1 MRVTRRQSWVLI
13 LVTAGF
19 LALVAALIPGQ
30 AMAAPRTTEAPAAQ
44 HCNDVEF
51 FGARGSGQPYTGKGS
66 FGGLGPE
73 VSHMVYIMKTDLHKK
88 GLTDG
93 VEANPYPAVG
103 TGVLIP
109 SAATL
114 ALFLLDPPAGIK
126 QYIKDNLDKFIGSIN
141 KGVDDMIFD
150 ARHYS
155 LLCSSTVFVFAG
167 YSQGAMVAHSAEVAL
182 DKKSEAPIFKK
193 IAGTDLLADG
203 YRTPKTKAHEF
214 GTSKKGREGIV
225 SWLVGPGRDVAL
237 PNTTASICNA
247 NDIVCDFTRD
257 SFIHASADAKIHTS
271 YTRCDAKEQ
280 CTSQKVLNTASNWVA
295 AAVIK
300 RLLG

>member
-1 MRVTRRQSWVLI
+1 VRVTRRQSWVLI

-44 HCNDVEF
+44 HCNNVEF
-51 FGARGSGQPYTGKGS
+51 LGARGSGQPYTGKGS

-88 GLTDG
+88 KLTYG

-109 SAATL
+109 SAATV
-114 ALFLLDPPAGIK
+114 ALFLMSPPLGIR
-126 QYIKDNLDKFIGSIN
+126 QYIKDNLDKFVGSIN

-155 LLCSSTVFVFAG
+155 LLCSSSVFVFVG
-167 YSQGAMVAHSAEVAL
+167 YSQGAMVAHTAEVAL
-182 DKKSEAPIFKK
+182 DKKSEATIFKK
-193 IAGTDLLADG
+193 IAGTVLLADG

-257 SFIHASADAKIHTS
+257 SFVNARADAKIHTQ
-271 YTRCDAKEQ
+271 YTECDSKEQ